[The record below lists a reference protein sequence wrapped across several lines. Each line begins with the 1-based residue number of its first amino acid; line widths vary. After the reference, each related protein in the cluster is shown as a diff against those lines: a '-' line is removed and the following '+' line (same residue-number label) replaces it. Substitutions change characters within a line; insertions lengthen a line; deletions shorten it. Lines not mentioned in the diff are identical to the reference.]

1 MLGIYSLSYKHSVAT
16 KVGVEK
22 LDGVIAVY
30 KDTPVYWQLGIIKVD
45 VERLFGVINV
55 CKDNTVC
62 SRNMVML

>member
-16 KVGVEK
+16 KVRVER

-30 KDTPVYWQLGIIKVD
+30 KDTSVYWQLEIIKVD
-45 VERLFGVINV
+45 SERLYGVINV